1 MTQTRSF
8 TRRDFLKLSASGLA
22 GLFLSGLPVDF
33 VRAGGEASDF
43 FGRITRGTV
52 KVFDVPSTA
61 GLLLA
66 TYKQD
71 DLLPITGSV
80 TGGEPGDTNRLW
92 YQFWSGEY
100 AHSAF
105 IQPVKTVLNEPSP
118 DPLYDGALAEVTV
131 PFVECHAR
139 PSLDSMTIY
148 RMYYET
154 VYWVA
159 RKVKGD
165 GGSAWYRIYDDL
177 HKVEYF
183 VPAEYLRIVPPEEF
197 APLSPE
203 VDPDLKRIE
212 VHLERQEFTAF
223 EGETPVYTARISS
236 GKKAHRRWT
245 TPLGRFMTFHKRHSR
260 HMAAGNLAAGGYDLP
275 GVPWVSYITKNGVSF
290 HGTFWHNDFGTPH
303 SHGCINLSAQDA
315 KWLYR
320 WTIPSVPPEEQYAY
334 ENFGTHVEIVE

>member
-1 MTQTRSF
+1 MTQTRSLS
-8 TRRDFLKLSASGLA
+8 RRDFLELSASGLA
-22 GLFLSGLPVDF
+22 GLLLSGLPVDF
-33 VRAGGEASDF
+33 VRAGGEASDLL
-43 FGRITRGTV
+43 GRITRGMV

-80 TGGEPGDTNRLW
+80 TGGEPGDANRLW
-92 YQFWSGEY
+92 YLIGTGGY
-100 AHSAF
+100 AHSAY
-105 IQPVKTVLNEPSP
+105 IQPVRTVLNEPSP

-131 PFVECHAR
+131 PFVECHAC

-154 VYWVA
+154 TFWVA
-159 RKVKGD
+159 CKVKGD
-165 GGSAWYRIYDDL
+165 GGSAWYRIFDDL

-203 VDPDLKRIE
+203 VDLDLKRIE
-212 VHLERQEFTAF
+212 VHLERQEFTAY
-223 EGETPVYTARISS
+223 EGETLVYSARISS
-236 GKKAHRRWT
+236 GKKVHGRWT
-245 TPLGRFMTFHKRHSR
+245 TPLGHFKTFHKRHSR

-275 GVPWVSYITKNGVSF
+275 GVPWVTYITKNGVSF

-303 SHGCINLSAQDA
+303 SHGCINLSAADA

-320 WTIPSVPPEEQYAY
+320 WTIPTVPAEEQYAY
-334 ENFGTHVEIVE
+334 KPFGTRVEIVE